1 MNRGFYPNNQTL
13 YFESGLFTLTA
24 SSQVAKVRHGLP
36 RTPQCVHW
44 VLQCQ
49 TAEVTFT
56 VGQEIPIED
65 LAASDGNNVPLF
77 TRFQDAVNM
86 GLNLQADAMSAIDS
100 TGTVQAL
107 TLTKWKAKAYAWI
120 QQPQ

>member
-36 RTPQCVHW
+36 RTPQSVNW

-49 TAEVTFT
+49 TAEQTFT
-56 VGQEIPIED
+56 VGQEVPIED
-65 LAASDGNNVPLF
+65 LAANDGNNVPLF
-77 TRFQDAVNM
+77 TRFQDAVFA
-86 GLNLQADAMSAIDS
+86 GLNLQADGMGAIDS
-100 TGTVQAL
+100 TGTTQTL
-107 TLTKWKAKAYAWI
+107 TLAKWKAKCYAWI